1 MTQAARALEADE
13 TDLGRLLEHLDA
25 RGQALGENA
34 VWYVGH
40 RIAGELALAHA
51 ATDAEGNPAPVLH
64 LGLRPEHV
72 LITPDGRVR
81 LAAVEGATGVGGGAR
96 VGAARG
102 APEEEDEFAAP
113 EQRDGGRVTHRTD
126 VYRLGL
132 LLWALLV
139 RRRPRSDGSRPES
152 LATLGLA
159 IPRDVIDAIDAALE
173 PSAGKRTITCME
185 IEQWLETVVRAGAGE
200 RELAERVSQLRAEPE
215 RLRRERIA
223 QITPTTGGAPPEAR
237 AMDRRAQ
244 PLSPLQSIAV
254 AMITALIVV
263 LVGVYIGDRV
273 TRRSSA
279 ASLQGEAS
287 PGAVA
292 DP

>member
-102 APEEEDEFAAP
+102 SLEEDEFAAP

-132 LLWALLV
+132 LLWALLM

-152 LATLGLA
+152 LAALGLD

-185 IEQWLETVVRAGAGE
+185 IEQWLGTVVRAGAGE

-215 RLRRERIA
+215 RPKREHIA
-223 QITPTTGGAPPEAR
+223 QITPRTGGAPPEAR

-279 ASLQGEAS
+279 AALQGEAS